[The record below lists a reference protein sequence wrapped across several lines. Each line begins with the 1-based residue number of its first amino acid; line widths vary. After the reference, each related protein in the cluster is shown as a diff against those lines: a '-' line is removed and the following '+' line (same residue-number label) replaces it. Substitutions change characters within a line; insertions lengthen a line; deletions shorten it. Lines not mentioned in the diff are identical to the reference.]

1 MGGSLINHGGQN
13 PLEAARFGC
22 KIVHGKYIDNFKEVY
37 SLLKIN
43 KQSTK
48 IKSQRQLD
56 FIVKKSFA
64 DKNKSNIFINKLKI
78 IGNKILEKNEKEIVK
93 LI

>member
-22 KIVHGKYIDNFKEVY
+22 KIVHGKYIDNFKKVY

-56 FIVKKSFA
+56 FIVKNLLLIKISQ
-64 DKNKSNIFINKLKI
+64 IFLSINLK
-78 IGNKILEKNEKEIVK
+78 
-93 LI
+93 